1 MHRTGLKIRFWAQ
14 AAATFASNAYLTG
27 MKTGNIY
34 TGVLK
39 HGCVPSLNCYSCP
52 SALFS
57 CPIGAIQVTI
67 AGAGG
72 LDLTAVHTIGARL
85 AAIST
90 SLPLLVIGFLTLI
103 GGLIGR
109 AACGWACPFGWF
121 QELLNKIPSPKFAG
135 PKILRYLKYLVLVVF
150 VFLLPA
156 FWLDEFDGGEPSF
169 CKYICP
175 AGTLEGGLPL
185 AWLQPGLRS
194 QLGKLFAWKASLLAL
209 ILILAV
215 FFRRPFCRWL
225 CPLGAFYGPFNRV
238 SLCRVEFDKGG
249 CIECGACS
257 RQCPVSLDVPR
268 ELDGAECLRCLECR
282 DICPKMLISV
292 GFKPAAGS
300 TATGGETV
308 SSTTQQNT

>member
-1 MHRTGLKIRFWAQ
+1 MHRPGLNIRFWVQ
-14 AAATFASNAYLTG
+14 AVSTLVSNAYLKGFQSGTLY
-27 MKTGNIY
+27 TGN
-34 TGVLK
+34 LK
-39 HGCVPSLNCYSCP
+39 QICVPSLNCYSCP
-52 SALFS
+52 AAMYS
-57 CPIGAIQVTI
+57 CPIGALQVTI

-85 AAIST
+85 SAIAT
-90 SLPLLVIGFLTLI
+90 SLPLLVIGFLALV
-103 GGLIGR
+103 GGIVGR
-109 AACGWACPFGWF
+109 AACGWVCPFGWL
-121 QELLNKIPSPKFAG
+121 QEIIHKIPSPKFNG
-135 PKILRYLKYLVLVVF
+135 PQFLKYLKYIILIVF

-185 AWLQPGLRS
+185 AYLQPDLRS
-194 QLGKLFAWKASLLAL
+194 QLGWLFTWKATILAL
-209 ILILAV
+209 IIFAAV

-238 SLCRVEFDKGG
+238 SLLKIDFNKAA

-268 ELDGAECLRCLECR
+268 QIDSAECLRCMECR
-282 DICPKMLISV
+282 STCPKKLINIKSI
-292 GFKPAAGS
+292 KTQTDDS
-300 TATGGETV
+300 TAKT
-308 SSTTQQNT
+308 SA